1 MSGGHF
7 DYSNDRACRDIYG
20 WIIDC
25 DYGDDGFSRSSIARR
40 LDPLEDV
47 VMSELV
53 WDVFCVLHSYD
64 WYRSGD
70 TCEETYRSD
79 VKRFKE
85 RWLKS
90 MRGKR
95 AKEIVDDELE
105 AMRDKLY
112 KAFEVAKEEKER
124 GHTGEGAC
132 SL

>member
-20 WIIDC
+20 WGLDC
-25 DYGDDGFSRSSIARR
+25 NYGERGFSQSKLARKF
-40 LDPLEDV
+40 DPLEDV

-53 WDVFCVLHSYD
+53 WDVFCVLHSCD
-64 WYRSGD
+64 WYLSND
-70 TCEETYRSD
+70 NDEEQYRAD

-85 RWLKS
+85 KWLKP

-105 AMRDKLY
+105 SVRDKLY
-112 KAFEVAKEEKER
+112 RAFGVEKEK
-124 GHTGEGAC
+124 
-132 SL
+132 